1 MFYKKI
7 TIYETYLKKMKH
19 SKWFF
24 HPLFVFIFSILAL
37 GTSLFLY
44 IYWYMRV
51 RTGVENII
59 RQFNIDSD
67 KVLTSETWVVVL
79 VLSVLV
85 GIILIGIFTIFVYGQ
100 KTFQLFR
107 LQNNFINN
115 FTHELKTPVTSLK
128 LYLET
133 FLEHDISRKDQIKY
147 IKYMLHDVDR
157 LSDNITR
164 ILSLARIESRNYGGE
179 FIKSD
184 LVRVTKEFCDNN
196 RHIFPGCTIRIKN
209 SLRESVLYPI
219 NISLFEM
226 LLMNIITNAVKYNLS
241 EEPGVEIVFKQEK
254 RHLHIEFSDNGMG
267 IEKKELKKIFRKFY
281 QVGRSDNM
289 SAKGSGLGL
298 YLVQNIARIHKGKV
312 VAESS
317 GKGSVFTLILPF
329 KKPRKSNRS

>member
-1 MFYKKI
+1 
-7 TIYETYLKKMKH
+7 MKY
-19 SKWFF
+19 SKWFL
-24 HPLFVFIFSILAL
+24 HPLFVFIFSILASA
-37 GTSLFLY
+37 TSLFLY

-59 RQFNIDSD
+59 KQFNIDSD
-67 KVLTSETWVVVL
+67 KVLTSETWVVIL

-133 FLEHDISRKDQIKY
+133 FLKHDISRKDQIKY
-147 IKYMLHDVDR
+147 IEYMLHDVDR

-164 ILSLARIESRNYGGE
+164 ILSLARIESRSYGGE
-179 FIKSD
+179 FIQSD
-184 LVRVTKEFCDNN
+184 LVRITKDFCDNN
-196 RHIFPGCTIRIKN
+196 CHLFPKCRIQIKN
-209 SLRESVLYPI
+209 PLNEPVLYPI
-219 NISLFEM
+219 NIPLFEM
-226 LLMNIITNAVKYNLS
+226 LLMNIITNAVKYNRCD
-241 EEPGVEIVFKQEK
+241 EPHVEIVFKKEK
-254 RHLHIEFSDNGMG
+254 KHLHIEFSDNGIG
-267 IEKKELKKIFRKFY
+267 IEKQELKKIFRKFY
-281 QVGRSDNM
+281 QIGRSDNM
-289 SAKGSGLGL
+289 SARGSGLGL

-312 VAESS
+312 AAKSDGK

-329 KKPRKSNRS
+329 KGKKSNMP